1 MNDGVELLRHLSL
14 QWDAI
19 KDFTLRIRKWSI
31 LTSKRGTKLINDQ
44 RDLNISKYSKFDN
57 PFTIYLI
64 FSKEVDFVY
73 PNWRSD
79 NSIFGGLLKIFQ
91 SQCLLRLHY
100 PGHILIVLFWMTHII
115 KISFQKER
123 VIDKRRLAITMGTFV

>member
-79 NSIFGGLLKIFQ
+79 NPIFRGLLKIFQ
-91 SQCLLRLHY
+91 SQYLLRLHY
-100 PGHILIVLFWMTHII
+100 SGYILIVLFWMTHII